1 MHRID
6 EMGNLNHVIKLM
18 SELDGGKTGINGSY
32 HKCAVIGTNS
42 FVEIGISNH
51 QSLFYGFILPKCLF
65 KELPLQFVT
74 GQIFIKF
81 FYISQKNSIFP
92 VLRHYENLRKFLSS

>member
-18 SELDGGKTGINGSY
+18 SELDGGKKN
-32 HKCAVIGTNS
+32 
-42 FVEIGISNH
+42 